1 VDRPA
6 APDPDDRELTLATPS
21 SSAPP
26 TPVAREPVV
35 HVAARLARLAGWTA
49 SILLLVS
56 ILGYPVIGVI
66 TSYNGIEGSDVAI
79 WFRAS
84 VVLGAA
90 FAIAL
95 GLIRLP
101 LKTLSFVPPA
111 ILLFYL
117 LYSVRLITDAMSG
130 EFPAIGIDALYFYGT
145 CVVPS
150 LAMCVLVK
158 YRDPRRDSELFL
170 AVGGFLCF
178 AIIYMSIT
186 GISGDLDAVE
196 SQGRLS
202 LGRLNAISIGHV
214 GVTTIIAG
222 LALYFEPGHAARWKL
237 AALPLAGL
245 GLACMIYSGSRGP
258 VVSLVGAIMALLVI
272 RRQWSLLVVVATVS
286 VIVAFNTT
294 SVEGELAERI
304 LSIGMDRSSLTR
316 VEVQIFAVQQ
326 FLANPL
332 TGSAYV
338 ELVTGSY
345 PHNIILDA
353 AMSVGVIGLFCMLW
367 ILVSGAIAAVR
378 HMQAGELM
386 LPLLAVQV
394 VLAVQFSGA
403 VVNSAEFWTAFALL
417 LAQWRVRRNAPRP
430 LAAPRAPVPPAVA
443 MPHPE
448 AGSPT

>member
-6 APDPDDRELTLATPS
+6 APDPDDRALILATS
-21 SSAPP
+21 SSFPPP
-26 TPVAREPVV
+26 TPDARGPVV
-35 HVAARLARLAGWTA
+35 HVSARLARLAGWTA

-66 TSYNGIEGSDVAI
+66 TSYNGIEGSEVAI

-90 FAIAL
+90 FAIGL

-101 LKTLSFVPPA
+101 LRTLSFLPSA
-111 ILLFYL
+111 ILLFCL
-117 LYSVRLITDAMSG
+117 LYSLRLISDAMSG

-158 YRDPRRDSELFL
+158 YRDPHRDAELFL
-170 AVGGFLCF
+170 AIGGFLCF

-214 GVTTIIAG
+214 GVTTIIAAM
-222 LALYFEPGHAARWKL
+222 ALYFEPGHAAKWKL

-272 RRQWSLLVVVATVS
+272 RRQWSLLAVVATVAM
-286 VIVAFNTT
+286 IVALNTT
-294 SVEGELAERI
+294 TIEGELAERI
-304 LSIGMDRSSLTR
+304 LSIGMDRSSLSR
-316 VEVQIFAVQQ
+316 VEVQVFAMQQ
-326 FLANPL
+326 FVANPL

-353 AMSVGVIGLFCMLW
+353 AMSLGVIGLFVMLW
-367 ILVSGAIAAVR
+367 ILVSGGIAAVR

-386 LPLLAVQV
+386 LPLLSVQV

-417 LAQWRVRRNAPRP
+417 LAQWRARRHARRP
-430 LAAPRAPVPPAVA
+430 QAMAPVAIRPVA
-443 MPHPE
+443 TMPHPE
-448 AGSPT
+448 VGSPT

>member
-1 VDRPA
+1 M
-6 APDPDDRELTLATPS
+6 ATPS

-26 TPVAREPVV
+26 TPVAREPHV
-35 HVAARLARLAGWTA
+35 HVTARLARLAGWTS

-66 TSYNGIEGSDVAI
+66 TSYNSVEGSEVAI

-101 LKTLSFVPPA
+101 LKTLSFVPSA

-117 LYSVRLITDAMSG
+117 LYSLRLISDALSG

-158 YRDPRRDSELFL
+158 YRDPRRDAELFL
-170 AVGGFLCF
+170 VLGGFLCF

-202 LGRLNAISIGHV
+202 LNRLNAISIGHI

-222 LALYFEPGHAARWKL
+222 MALYFEPGHAARWKL

-245 GLACMIYSGSRGP
+245 GLACMVYSGSRGP
-258 VVSLVGAIMALLVI
+258 VVSLVGAIMALLVM
-272 RRQWSLLVVVATVS
+272 RRQWILLVVVATVS
-286 VIVAFNTT
+286 MIVAFNT

-304 LSIGMDRSSLTR
+304 LSIGMDRSSLVR
-316 VEVQIFAVQQ
+316 VEVQIFALQQ

-353 AMSVGVIGLFCMLW
+353 AMSLGVIGLFCMLW
-367 ILVSGAIAAVR
+367 ILVSGGIAAVR

-417 LAQWRVRRNAPRP
+417 LAQWRARRHAHRP
-430 LAAPRAPVPPAVA
+430 LAVARAPAPPAAA
-443 MPHPE
+443 MPHPG